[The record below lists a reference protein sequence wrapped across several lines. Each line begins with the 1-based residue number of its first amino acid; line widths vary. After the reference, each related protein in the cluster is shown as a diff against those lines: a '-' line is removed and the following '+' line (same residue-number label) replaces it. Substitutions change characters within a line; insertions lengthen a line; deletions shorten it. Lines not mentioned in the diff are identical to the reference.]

1 LPSSRPK
8 ARFLDIAQNAQSIL
22 QYTAGMDRTAF
33 ERDRRTRDA
42 VERCLSR
49 ISEAA
54 VKLDKLAETMLP
66 QHPWR
71 QIRDLGNVVRHA
83 YDQLDPE
90 IVWTIV
96 RDQLP
101 QLLADVRDA
110 AAHLPADG
118 T

>member
-1 LPSSRPK
+1 MPSSRPK
-8 ARFLDIAQNAQSIL
+8 TRFLDIVENAESIL
-22 QYTAGMDRTAF
+22 HYTSDMDRTSFAQ
-33 ERDRRTRDA
+33 DRRTRDA

-54 VKLDKLAETMLP
+54 VKLDMLAETMLP

-83 YDQLDPE
+83 YDQLDAD
-90 IVWTIV
+90 IVWAIINE
-96 RDQLP
+96 QLP
-101 QLLADVRDA
+101 HLLADARDA
-110 AAHLPADG
+110 AARLPDDR